1 MEEWISQSRP
11 RGQCGSLTT
20 LPVPVQC
27 HCHRRD
33 AVTVKGVSAFLIAL
47 QTQLRA
53 RFPRVWSVEMSF
65 FQKSLVDLVR
75 GIRNAGND
83 SSVYTAK
90 AIQEI
95 KEELKNRDVT
105 VKAQALQKLI
115 YVSGKA
121 PLPQLPAPRPP
132 LLCALPLPLPPS
144 PLPSSRCWAMT

>member
-1 MEEWISQSRP
+1 
-11 RGQCGSLTT
+11 
-20 LPVPVQC
+20 
-27 HCHRRD
+27 
-33 AVTVKGVSAFLIAL
+33 
-47 QTQLRA
+47 
-53 RFPRVWSVEMSF
+53 MSF

-115 YVSGKA
+115 YVRRVIGTS
-121 PLPQLPAPRPP
+121 L
-132 LLCALPLPLPPS
+132 
-144 PLPSSRCWAMT
+144 